1 MRLFRRD
8 REEGQILVLF
18 TLVVVV
24 LMGLSAL
31 VIDVG
36 VLRRNGQEL
45 WNAMD
50 AGSLAGAAELP
61 DDPTGAAAAARRF
74 ATVNFPG
81 VNAADINVSYR
92 CIVGDRNNDGVPDP
106 ADLPSVCNP
115 GPSPSG
121 GWRCSG
127 GICAAICVPGT
138 GISCNTIVLASA
150 ASVNFTFGRAVG
162 VNQGTTGQVVS
173 AACVGPC
180 GASPTVPVDLMVIID
195 RSSSM
200 SAADI
205 LNARDAANS
214 VLKLYNPETQYI
226 GLGLLGPS
234 STATSCSGANSPA
247 QGVPAAST
255 TGAVTWT
262 PVGLSGVGAPVNQRY
277 LNVNGTLNTSST
289 LVKAIACFTQSS
301 TGTILS
307 TPTTAAKNYL
317 NANARSDAVKGI
329 MLMTDGEPNGDT
341 CTASAAAATAAKTAG
356 IEFFTVGFG
365 IDSTFKCP
373 DSSGVWYNKTVTNL
387 LANMATDSIDNG
399 CTAAENLDKDHF
411 YCQPK
416 SGDLATVFTSAAA
429 QLAQGTKLINLP

>member
-1 MRLFRRD
+1 MKIFRRD
-8 REEGQILVLF
+8 REQGQILVLF

-36 VLRRNGQEL
+36 VLRRTGQEL

-61 DDPTGAAAAARRF
+61 DNPTAAASAARRF
-74 ATVNFPG
+74 ATANFPG
-81 VNAADINVSYR
+81 VAPASINVTYR
-92 CIVGDRNNDGVPDP
+92 CVVGDRDNNGVPDAGDVP
-106 ADLPSVCNP
+106 AVCNP

-121 GWRCSG
+121 GWRCGG

-138 GISCNTIVLASA
+138 GIKCNTLVLASA
-150 ASVNFTFGRAVG
+150 ATVNFNFGRAVG
-162 VNQGTTGQVVS
+162 VNQGSTQQVVS

-180 GASPTVPVDLMVIID
+180 GASPTGPVDLMMVID
-195 RSSSM
+195 RTSSM
-200 SAADI
+200 SATDI

-214 VLKLYNPETQYI
+214 VLTLYDPEKQYI

-247 QGVPAAST
+247 QGVPAPSI

-262 PVGLSGVGAPVNQRY
+262 PVGLTGVGAPVNQRY
-277 LNVNGTLNTSST
+277 LNTNGTLNTTST
-289 LVKAIACFTQSS
+289 LVKAISCFTQSS
-301 TGTILS
+301 TGTIMS

-317 NANARSDAVKGI
+317 LANGRSNAVKGI
-329 MLMTDGEPNGDT
+329 IFMTDGEPNGDT
-341 CTASAAAATAAKTAG
+341 CANASAAATAAKTAG
-356 IEFFTVGFG
+356 IQMFTVGFG
-365 IDSTFKCP
+365 IDATFKCP
-373 DSSGVWYNKTVTNL
+373 DTSGTWYNKSVTNL
-387 LANMATDSIDNG
+387 LANMATNSIDNG
-399 CTAAENLDKDHF
+399 CTTAENADGDNF

-416 SGDLATVFTSAAA
+416 SGDLAAVFGLAAA